1 MSEDNKKV
9 PVLRFRGFKDDWEQ
23 RKLGEV
29 GSVVMNR
36 RIFKEQTSDSG
47 DVPFYKIGTFG
58 GSPDSFI
65 SRELFEEYKNKYP
78 YPKVGDILIS
88 ASGSIGRTV
97 VYQGKDE
104 YFQDSNIVWL
114 EHDEQVD
121 NSFLEQF
128 YSVVKWKGLEGSTIK
143 RLYNKNILDTDI
155 SLPAIDEQQKIGVFF
170 KHLDNTITLHQRKL
184 DLLKQMK
191 KGFLQKMFPKD
202 DGKVPELR
210 FADFIDEWEQ
220 RKLGEVTDVKSG
232 RDYKHLNSGVIP
244 VYGTGG
250 YMLSVDEA
258 LSYDEDAVGIGRKG
272 TIDKPYILKAPF
284 WTVDTLFYTL
294 PNQEIDLNFIYAIF
308 QNIDWK
314 SKDESTGVPSL
325 SKTTINKVNISV
337 PSKSEQ
343 QKIGDFFQQLD
354 QTITLHQEKLNKL
367 KLLKKSY
374 LQNMLI

>member
-1 MSEDNKKV
+1 M
-9 PVLRFRGFKDDWEQ
+9 VLNDKTA
-23 RKLGEV
+23 
-29 GSVVMNR
+29 N
-36 RIFKEQTSDSG
+36 
-47 DVPFYKIGTFG
+47 GT
-58 GSPDSFI
+58 I
-65 SRELFEEYKNKYP
+65 
-78 YPKVGDILIS
+78 
-88 ASGSIGRTV
+88 IGRSLLIEQDNQYIINQRTEIISPKENFDSEFAYTILNGPFREKV
-97 VYQGKDE
+97 KRIVQGGTQIYVNYSAVE
-104 YFQDSNIVWL
+104 NLAL
-114 EHDEQVD
+114 E
-121 NSFLEQF
+121 
-128 YSVVKWKGLEGSTIK
+128 
-143 RLYNKNILDTDI
+143 
-155 SLPAIDEQQKIGVFF
+155 LPCFEEQQKIGTLF
-170 KHLDNTITLHQRKL
+170 KQLDTTITLHQRKL

>member
-1 MSEDNKKV
+1 M
-9 PVLRFRGFKDDWEQ
+9 
-23 RKLGEV
+23 GEV

>member
-1 MSEDNKKV
+1 
-9 PVLRFRGFKDDWEQ
+9 
-23 RKLGEV
+23 
-29 GSVVMNR
+29 MNR

>member
-1 MSEDNKKV
+1 MEKY
-9 PVLRFRGFKDDWEQ
+9 
-23 RKLGEV
+23 
-29 GSVVMNR
+29 
-36 RIFKEQTSDSG
+36 FKEDG
-47 DVPFYKIGTFG
+47 RYKVI
-58 GSPDSFI
+58 
-65 SRELFEEYKNKYP
+65 
-78 YPKVGDILIS
+78 
-88 ASGSIGRTV
+88 SIGSYGLDSKYVDQNIRAVSNEVTDGRVVHNGELTMVLNDKTANGTIIGRSLLIEQDNQYIINQRTEIISPKENFDSEFAYTILNGPFREKV
-97 VYQGKDE
+97 KRIVQGGTQIYVNYSAVE
-104 YFQDSNIVWL
+104 NLAL
-114 EHDEQVD
+114 E
-121 NSFLEQF
+121 
-128 YSVVKWKGLEGSTIK
+128 
-143 RLYNKNILDTDI
+143 
-155 SLPAIDEQQKIGVFF
+155 LPCFEEQQKIGTLF
-170 KHLDNTITLHQRKL
+170 KQLDTTITLHQRKL